1 MTLSFSFAVLW
12 KYFIS
17 ATPPMPL
24 GQDFIFHL
32 FCLLPLYVLMNATV
46 YWLTKS
52 VFVEQEHIFLFADF
66 CSHSHPPTTPFLIQ
80 HQRDLCPPSGTR
92 LLPSPKLSSDF
103 PSLLL
108 EFQIGSVVLK
118 IQSDLLTWLF
128 LSPWPLA
135 FQFLKLVPVWGLLRL
150 FFFTHEKN
158 LHTSVP
164 FSLLRSQLKCHLF
177 LSTRAKQPSHHLV
190 TQHCI
195 SSS

>member
-1 MTLSFSFAVLW
+1 MELKWRVWQALDFRLTFQVYKYATWFSFMTLSFSFAVLW

-52 VFVEQEHIFLFADF
+52 DFVEQEHIFLFADF
-66 CSHSHPPTTPFLIQ
+66 CSHSHPPMTPFLIQ
-80 HQRDLCPPSGTR
+80 HQRDLCPASGTR

-118 IQSDLLTWLF
+118 IQSDLLT
-128 LSPWPLA
+128 SD
-135 FQFLKLVPVWGLLRL
+135 
-150 FFFTHEKN
+150 
-158 LHTSVP
+158 
-164 FSLLRSQLKCHLF
+164 FS
-177 LSTRAKQPSHHLV
+177 
-190 TQHCI
+190 
-195 SSS
+195 